1 MSPSGDFIVNDQVA
15 SHAEFV
21 RVACDPRRSVVV
33 EACAGS
39 GKTWLLVSR
48 MLRLLLEGA
57 EPSELLAIT
66 FTRKAAQE
74 MRERLLGLLAE
85 LALKPDDQVLAML
98 EQRGLVAADA
108 QALLPTARSLYQRV
122 LASPFGLSV
131 DTFHSWFARLLQ
143 IAPLASGVPHAY
155 ALEDN
160 TSELMEAAWLRFMQ
174 SLNRAEN
181 QPLREALMTIYDIA
195 GNWNGKKMID
205 AFVTRRAEWWATSE
219 QGDPLEPLRQLCGDD
234 GVRDARLSLWEGD
247 ALSGQFLKLAQLLG
261 QGTPKQQEMATDI
274 ESAISAGVD
283 LSNFKRL
290 YDILITSKAEPRK
303 FSLTKSLA
311 EKLSEADQQWLESS
325 WYVLAT
331 ELITLERRSNELNVV
346 RLNEAVFTAGA
357 ACLEHY
363 QALKTERRVLDFS
376 DLEWLAWKLVTDPE
390 HAAYLQSRLDARYRH
405 VLIDEFQD
413 TNPLQW
419 HVVRA
424 WLDAYG
430 EDGARP
436 TVFIVGDPKQSIYRF
451 RRADPRVFQAARA
464 MLALSGASSLSTHQT
479 RRNARLI
486 VEALNQAM
494 QGNGL
499 YSPQS
504 THSAVTGG
512 VYRLPLVQVEAAPTA
527 PDTGFVLRDP
537 LRESPVELED
547 LRRRREGFQAGL
559 ALRAARDSHHDRL
572 GKPLLKWSDMMIL
585 VRTRTHLADAERG
598 LREAG
603 VPFVSSRS
611 GGLLDA
617 LEVSDLIA
625 LLRWLTLSADDHALA
640 QVLKSPIIG
649 ASDDDLI
656 WLACA
661 GEGNWWQRLLSKGD
675 ALPGEALPRA
685 VSLLSRWLPAAAQ
698 LPVHD
703 LLDQVMH
710 EGELHARYAMTT
722 PSFMRAQVLGN
733 LDAFLALSLDLD
745 AGRYPSIA
753 RFLDR
758 LERLQKGREQ
768 EAPDE
773 ADIDAALDAVR
784 IMTIHGA
791 KGLEADVVLL
801 LDANRSDPG
810 GDDLGMLC
818 DWPQESPAP
827 KHLSVFGRSKERG
840 QARDALFGEEEAF
853 RRQED
858 WNLLYVA
865 ATRAKQ
871 WLIISGVHDGKDG
884 DGIVNG
890 SWYQRF
896 AMAEERSF
904 EHVVLPPVQE
914 SREFSLPLFV
924 PPKLPPPPMRIA
936 DEDTAATVEGK
947 LLHALME
954 RLTGA
959 GQWPVPVPAP
969 QRVAQWLKCS
979 DEQAGIVCRQAETLL
994 SSAALSIFFDP
1005 AQHDFARN
1013 EMELMHRSELLRVDR
1028 LVIIGGTVWV
1038 LDYKRN
1044 FLDSERD
1051 DYLQQLARYRQACDT
1066 LFPGKEIRTALITVD
1081 GRLWETGLQESGAED
1096 GSQDNDA
1103 IAGSH

>member
-1 MSPSGDFIVNDQVA
+1 MSQSGDFIVNDQPA
-15 SHAEFV
+15 SHPDFV
-21 RVACDPRRSVVV
+21 RVACDPRRSVIV

-48 MLRLLLEGA
+48 MLRLLLDGA

-74 MRERLLGLLAE
+74 MRERLLALLAE
-85 LALKPDDQVLAML
+85 LALKPEDQAQALL
-98 EQRGLVAADA
+98 EQRGLGATDA
-108 QALLPTARSLYQRV
+108 QGLLPTARGLYQRV
-122 LASPFGLSV
+122 LSSPFGLSV
-131 DTFHSWFARLLQ
+131 DTFHSWFAKLLQ

-174 SLNRAEN
+174 SLNRVEN
-181 QPLREALMTIYDIA
+181 QPLREAMMTIYDIA
-195 GNWNGKKMID
+195 GNWNGKKLID
-205 AFVTRRAEWWATSE
+205 AFVTRRAEWWAASQ
-219 QGDPLEPLRQLCGDD
+219 QGDPLEPLRVLCGDD
-234 GVRDARLSLWEGD
+234 GEHDARLGLWED
-247 ALSGQFLKLAQLLG
+247 EALREPFLRLARLLG
-261 QGTPKQQEMATDI
+261 QGTTKQQEIATGI
-274 ESAISAGVD
+274 ESAITTGAD
-283 LSNFKRL
+283 LGNFKRL
-290 YDILITSKAEPRK
+290 YDLVITSKAEPRK
-303 FSLTKSLA
+303 LSLTKALTD
-311 EKLSEADQQWLESS
+311 KLSDADQQWLESQ
-325 WYVLAT
+325 WYALAT
-331 ELITLERRSNELNVV
+331 ELIALERRSHEINVI
-346 RLNEAVFTAGA
+346 RLNEAVRTAGE

-376 DLEWLAWKLVTDPE
+376 DLEWLAWTLVTDPA

-419 HVVRA
+419 HIVRA

-430 EDGARP
+430 DDAARP
-436 TVFIVGDPKQSIYRF
+436 SVFIVGDPKQSIYRF
-451 RRADPRVFQAARA
+451 RRADPRVFLAARER
-464 MLALSGASSLSTHQT
+464 LTRSGAASLSTHQT
-479 RRNARLI
+479 RRNAHRI

-499 YSPQS
+499 YAPQT
-504 THSAVTGG
+504 THADAVGA
-512 VYRLPLVQVEAAPTA
+512 VYRLPLVQVELPPVSTA
-527 PDTGFVLRDP
+527 TGVTLRDP
-537 LRESPVELED
+537 LREFPQELDD
-547 LRRRREGFQAGL
+547 LRRRREGYQAGL
-559 ALRAARDSHHDRL
+559 ALRDVRDGWQ
-572 GKPLLKWSDMMIL
+572 GKDPLKWADMMML
-585 VRTRTHLADAERG
+585 VRSRTHLADTERG

-611 GGLLDA
+611 GGLLEA
-617 LEVSDLIA
+617 LEVSDLMA
-625 LLRWLTLSADDHALA
+625 LLRWLTVSADDHALS
-640 QVLKSPIIG
+640 QVLKSPIVG

-656 WLACA
+656 WLASA
-661 GEGNWWQRLLSKGD
+661 GEGSWWQRLLSPPD
-675 ALPGEALPRA
+675 MMPSEALQRA

-703 LLDQVMH
+703 LLDRVMH
-710 EGELHARYAMTT
+710 EGELPARYAMST
-722 PSFMRAQVLGN
+722 PAFMRAQVLGN

-758 LERLQKGREQ
+758 LERLKKGREQ

-801 LDANRSDPG
+801 MDANRNDPG
-810 GDDLGMLC
+810 GDDIGMLC
-818 DWPQESPAP
+818 DWPQEAPAP
-827 KHLSVFGRSKERG
+827 THLSVFGKSKERG
-840 QARDALFGEEEAF
+840 QARDALFSEEESF

-871 WLIISGVHDGKDG
+871 LLMISGVHDGKEG
-884 DGIVNG
+884 DGMVSG

-896 AMAEERSF
+896 AVAEERSF
-904 EHVVLPPVQE
+904 APVAPAPEQ
-914 SREFSLPLFV
+914 SNGEFSLSLFA
-924 PPKLPPPPMRIA
+924 PPRLPPPQLRIA
-936 DEDTAATVEGK
+936 DDDTAATVEGK

-954 RLTGA
+954 RITGA
-959 GQWPVPVPAP
+959 AQWPVQVPEP
-969 QRVAQWLKCS
+969 QRVAQWLSCTA
-979 DEQAGIVCRQAETLL
+979 EQAEVVCQQAETLL
-994 SSAALSIFFDP
+994 SADALSAFFDP

-1013 EMELMHRSELLRVDR
+1013 EMELMHQGDLLRVDR

-1051 DYLQQLARYRQACDT
+1051 DYLQQLARYRDACSA
-1066 LFPGKEIRTALITVD
+1066 LFSGKEIRTALLTVD
-1081 GRLWETGLQESGAED
+1081 GRLWEIGSEDGGLPESG
-1096 GSQDNDA
+1096 SV
-1103 IAGSH
+1103 AGGH

>member
-1 MSPSGDFIVNDQVA
+1 MSRPGDFIVNDQPA

-21 RVACDPRRSVVV
+21 RVACDPRRSVIV

-48 MLRLLLEGA
+48 MLRLLLDGA

-74 MRERLLGLLAE
+74 MRERLLSLLAE
-85 LALKPDDQVLAML
+85 LALKPDEDVLALL
-98 EQRGLVAADA
+98 EQRGLDAAHA
-108 QALLPTARSLYQRV
+108 QGVLPAARGLYQRV
-122 LASPFGLSV
+122 LASPLGLSV

-160 TSELMEAAWLRFMQ
+160 TSELLEAAWLRFMQ
-174 SLNRAEN
+174 SLNHADRR
-181 QPLREALMTIYDIA
+181 PLREALMTIYDIA
-195 GNWNGKKMID
+195 GNWNGKKIID
-205 AFVTRRAEWWATSE
+205 VFVTRRAEWWAARQ
-219 QGDPLEPLRQLCGDD
+219 QGDPLEPLRALCGED
-234 GVRDARLSLWEGD
+234 GERDARLSLWDDE
-247 ALSGQFLKLAQLLG
+247 ALCGQFRTLSRLLG
-261 QGTPKQQEMATDI
+261 QGTAKQQELATAI
-274 ESAISAGVD
+274 EAAITAGAD
-283 LSNFKRL
+283 PDNFRRL
-290 YDILITSKAEPRK
+290 FELLITSKAEPRK
-303 FSLTKSLA
+303 LTLTKALTD
-311 EKLSEADQQWLESS
+311 KLGEADQQWLENS
-325 WYVLAT
+325 WHALAT
-331 ELITLERRSNELNVV
+331 ELISRERRSHELNVI
-346 RLNEAVFTAGA
+346 RLNEAVFLAGE

-363 QALKTERRVLDFS
+363 QSLKTERRVLDFS
-376 DLEWLAWKLVTDPE
+376 DLEWLAWKLVTDPA

-419 HVVRA
+419 HIVRA

-430 EDGARP
+430 EDAARP

-451 RRADPRVFQAARA
+451 RRADPRVFQAARD
-464 MLALSGASSLSTHQT
+464 MLMRSGAASLSTHQT
-479 RRNARLI
+479 RRNAISI
-486 VEALNQAM
+486 VETLNQAM

-504 THSAVTGG
+504 THAEVAGA
-512 VYRLPLVQVEAAPTA
+512 VYRLPLVQVESAPPA
-527 PDTGFVLRDP
+527 SGAGFALRDP
-537 LRESPVELED
+537 LREFPLEAED
-547 LRRRREGFQAGL
+547 LRRHREGVQAGL
-559 ALRAARDSHHDRL
+559 ALCALRESGSSGPDER
-572 GKPLLKWSDMMIL
+572 PLMWSDMMIL
-585 VRTRTHLADAERG
+585 VRSRTHLAETERG
-598 LREAG
+598 LREVG

-611 GGLLDA
+611 GGLLEA
-617 LEVSDLIA
+617 LEVADLIA
-625 LLRWLTLSADDHALA
+625 LLRWLTVAADDHALA

-656 WLACA
+656 WLASA
-661 GEGNWWQRLLSKGD
+661 GAGSWWQRLLNSSD
-675 ALPGEALPRA
+675 APASEALQRAASLLPG
-685 VSLLSRWLPAAAQ
+685 WLAAAAQ

-710 EGELHARYAMTT
+710 EGQLHARYAITT
-722 PSFMRAQVLGN
+722 PASLRAQVLGN

-758 LERLQKGREQ
+758 LERLRRGREQ

-791 KGLEADVVLL
+791 KGLEAEVVLL

-810 GDDLGMLC
+810 GDDMGMLC

-827 KHLSVFGRSKERG
+827 VHLSVFGRSKERG
-840 QARDALFGEEEAF
+840 QARDALFSEEEVF

-871 WLIISGVHDGKDG
+871 MLIISGVHDGKEG
-884 DGIVNG
+884 DGTVSG
-890 SWYQRF
+890 SWYERF
-896 AMAEERSF
+896 AFAQEQSF
-904 EHVVLPPVQE
+904 EPAGPMTVQTHP
-914 SREFSLPLFV
+914 EFTLPLFA
-924 PPKLPPPPMRIA
+924 PPRLPPPPMRIA
-936 DEDTAATVEGK
+936 DEDTAATAEGK
-947 LLHALME
+947 LLHTLME
-954 RLTGA
+954 RLTGS
-959 GQWPVPVPAP
+959 GQWPLSVPAS
-969 QRVAQWLKCS
+969 QRIVQWLNCTA
-979 DEQAGIVCRQAETLL
+979 EQAGIVGRQAETLL
-994 SSAALSIFFDP
+994 SSAELSKFFDP
-1005 AQHDFARN
+1005 ALHDFARN
-1013 EMELMHRSELLRVDR
+1013 EMELMHQGELLRVDR
-1028 LVIIGGTVWV
+1028 LVIIGDTVWV

-1051 DYLQQLARYRQACDT
+1051 DYLQQLARYRLACDT
-1066 LFPGKEIRTALITVD
+1066 LFNGKVIRTALITVD
-1081 GRLWETGLQESGAED
+1081 GRLWEIGLQDSGSED
-1096 GSQDNDA
+1096 SSA
-1103 IAGSH
+1103 IAGSP